1 MLMECNSKSFLLLNS
16 SRPEPAN
23 VYYVSHVAF
32 TDDFWI
38 QRTED
43 EEAISE
49 TTQLV
54 EIGVEM

>member
-1 MLMECNSKSFLLLNS
+1 MECNSKSFLLLNS

-23 VYYVSHVAF
+23 VYVSHVAF

-38 QRTED
+38 QRTGD